1 MWGRALRWISLIATA
16 VPLAALA
23 AHVLELPN
31 KFHLDGPLW
40 LAVQQSLYRGWG
52 PFIAP
57 FEIVAIGATWLLVYL
72 ARRRPPI
79 LAWTLTA
86 ALCLSALLVEFFL
99 VVEPVNLAVAAWAA
113 ETLPLDWP
121 DYRRQW
127 EIGHAVGFVLAL
139 AAFCALLRAAFLEAR
154 AAALRQQ
161 TIEQQTIEKPVA
173 LVDEA

>member
-31 KFHLDGPLW
+31 KLRLDGPLW
-40 LAVQQSLYRGWG
+40 LAVQQNLYRGWG
-52 PFIAP
+52 PLVAP
-57 FEIVAIGATWLLVYL
+57 FEIAAIVAAWLLVYL
-72 ARRRPPI
+72 TRRRPPI
-79 LAWTLTA
+79 LAWVLA
-86 ALCLSALLVEFFL
+86 AAVCLSALLAEFFL
-99 VVEPVNLAVAAWAA
+99 VVEPVNVAVAGWTA
-113 ETLPLDWP
+113 ETLPADWP

-139 AAFCALLRAAFLEAR
+139 AAFCALLRGAFLEAR

-161 TIEQQTIEKPVA
+161 TIEKPVA